1 MNTQLPPKPSGK
13 KLAERLVLLATL
25 PHLSPAEAT
34 AFADDVAAAREELAR
49 AEVRD
54 PWES

>member
-1 MNTQLPPKPSGK
+1 MTTELPPKPPRK
-13 KLAERLVLLATL
+13 KLAELPALLSTI

-34 AFADDVAAAREELAR
+34 EFADDLAAAREELAG

>member
-1 MNTQLPPKPSGK
+1 MTTELCPKPPRK
-13 KLAERLVLLATL
+13 KLAELPVLLATL